1 MRVLLTGMG
10 GDFGAKTAALVESDP
25 AVKAVLGLDAYPP
38 RRRLR
43 RSEFRRIDPRD
54 QVRTAAAVREFAP
67 TVVLHLGVWEP
78 DARATPSAAHR
89 RTIDGTTA
97 VLDAAVAA
105 GKLEHILVRSGI
117 EVYGRG
123 PGTPRRP
130 DEDTPLRPTSPYGR
144 TLRAVEEHAAAAGH
158 QADVPV
164 ALLRFAPTVGV
175 QYPSP
180 LSRLLRLPVVPISAL
195 SLTTLAPTDFALLDV
210 EDAAAAFL
218 AALQR
223 RVDGAVN
230 VVPEGTITPLA
241 AARIGGRVPLPIVA
255 PGWIPT
261 RALSRAIGAP
271 IPSHLHELLLRGR
284 QADGGRAEE
293 VLGVSPRRT
302 TGDVVRSLYDW
313 APVVYLRPGQST
325 AA

>member
-10 GDFGAKTAALVESDP
+10 GDFGARTANAVEADH
-25 AVKAVLGLDAYPP
+25 AVDAVLGLDAYPP
-38 RRRLR
+38 RRRLHG
-43 RSEFRRIDPRD
+43 SEFRRIDPRD
-54 QVRTAAAVREFAP
+54 ETRTAAAVREFAP

-78 DARATPSAAHR
+78 DARAAPASAHQ
-89 RTIDGTTA
+89 RTMAGTRA
-97 VLDAAVAA
+97 ALGAAVSA
-105 GKLEHILVRSGI
+105 GRLEHILVRSGI
-117 EVYGRG
+117 EAYGRG

-130 DEDTPLRPTSPYGR
+130 DEAAELRPTSPYGR
-144 TLRAVEEHAAAAGH
+144 TLQAVEQEAVAAGRT
-158 QADVPV
+158 ADVPV

-180 LSRLLRLPVVPISAL
+180 LSRLLRLPIVPVNAL
-195 SLTTLAPTDFALLDV
+195 SLTCVAPAAFSLLDV

-223 RVDGAVN
+223 RVDGPVN

-241 AARIGGRVPLPIVA
+241 AARVGGRVPLPIVA

-261 RALSRAIGAP
+261 RLVSRAIGAP

-284 QADGGRAEE
+284 EADGSRAEE
-293 VLGVSPRRT
+293 VLGVTPRRT
-302 TGDVVRSLYDW
+302 TEDVVRALYDW
-313 APVVYLRPGQST
+313 APVVYLRPGQ
-325 AA
+325 AVA